1 MCQPTTSSRAEY
13 KILIWMLKNLL
24 IINTQSFHFIWWQT
38 KKASVFSFLILKN
51 VHLSPPFRRCVETF
65 VSLVGHKLE
74 SSPQRLDLP
83 KTRKIPGF
91 LRQKEFASPSQQMI
105 PRQCS
110 HSYCIYKKDKSK
122 HKQKQKDKQKQ
133 SFFGPIHTFIT
144 FKTNDPSASASITML
159 ETNGTA
165 RQGLSWQWWHC
176 CQDTR
181 SLMITWIYSF
191 VLYDYHWAARK

>member
-1 MCQPTTSSRAEY
+1 MS
-13 KILIWMLKNLL
+13 
-24 IINTQSFHFIWWQT
+24 
-38 KKASVFSFLILKN
+38 SFLLLKN

-110 HSYCIYKKDKSK
+110 HSYCIYKRTNQNTNKNKRTNKEKSL
-122 HKQKQKDKQKQ
+122 D
-133 SFFGPIHTFIT
+133 PIHIFIT

-165 RQGLSWQWWHC
+165 RQGLSWQ
-176 CQDTR
+176 
-181 SLMITWIYSF
+181 
-191 VLYDYHWAARK
+191 